1 MGRAAS
7 LSGRLARLVRAY
19 CVVGAVCLTGVV
31 CQIGALSPTLAQQRP
46 TNAAPRPPELSQK
59 ALRYNEAKRLANE
72 GVVSITASGRTT
84 AYSQFAEDIRN
95 VIESLPGNN
104 MRIVPI
110 MGRSAGQNLLDI
122 MYLRGV
128 DMGIVDQDI
137 IQYFKRQ
144 DPVFYNDL
152 EKRINFVTKL
162 FNAEFHLVAKKDI
175 KNLEDLRGKQVS
187 CLMQMSTASLL
198 CENIFRLLKID
209 VKVINEDVDLAMLR
223 LKKGEIAAAARAGS
237 IPVPGFNGITPAD
250 NLHFVPI
257 DEDSLPSSDFNP
269 IRAAYLPSRLRSEDY
284 PTMIPP
290 GESVPTVA
298 TSTLLAVY
306 AWPSD
311 GRQYQEI
318 SQFIELF
325 FANVDK
331 FRSAPRHP
339 KWRDVNLAADVP
351 GWRRFPAAQ
360 SWLDSRRTTTEQTAS
375 IAPGDPKMK
384 VAFDKFISDLA
395 RSEGNRTFT
404 PEQKETLYAQFLT
417 WWETIG
423 KVRQ

>member
-1 MGRAAS
+1 MVGRAAS
-7 LSGRLARLVRAY
+7 LSGRFMRLVGTWCAI
-19 CVVGAVCLTGVV
+19 GAVCL
-31 CQIGALSPTLAQQRP
+31 IGATSPTPAQSRADRERAAASQRV
-46 TNAAPRPPELSQK
+46 PELSQK

-95 VIESLPGNN
+95 VIEALPNNN

-110 MGRSAGQNLLDI
+110 MGKSAGQNLLDI
-122 MYLRGV
+122 LYLRGI

-137 IQYFKRQ
+137 LQYFKRQ
-144 DPVFYNDL
+144 DPEFYGDL
-152 EKRINFVTKL
+152 EKRVNFVTKL
-162 FNAEFHLVAKKDI
+162 FNSEFHLVAKNDI
-175 KNLEDLRGKQVS
+175 KTLEDLRGKQVS
-187 CLMQMSTASLL
+187 CLMQMSTVALL

-209 VKVINEDVDLAMLR
+209 VKIVYEDVDLAMLR
-223 LKKGEIAAAARAGS
+223 LKKGEVAAAARAGS
-237 IPVPGFNGITPAD
+237 VPVPGFNGITAAD

-257 DEDSLPSSDFNP
+257 DEESLPKSDFNP
-269 IRAAYLPSRLRSEDY
+269 IRAAYLPSRLRAEDY
-284 PTMIPP
+284 PNMIPA

-306 AWPSD
+306 AWPPE

-318 SQFIELF
+318 GQFIQLF
-325 FANVDK
+325 FANIDK

-351 GWRRFPAAQ
+351 GWTRFSAAQ
-360 SWLDSRRTTTEQTAS
+360 AWLDSRRSAEPAPPS
-375 IAPGDPKMK
+375 ITPGDPKMK
-384 VAFDKFISDLA
+384 AAFEKFISDLA
-395 RSEGNRTFT
+395 KSQGDRTFS

-417 WWETIG
+417 WWETVG
-423 KVRQ
+423 KTRR

>member
-1 MGRAAS
+1 MVGRVTS
-7 LSGRLARLVRAY
+7 LSGRFVRLLGAY
-19 CVVGAVCLTGVV
+19 CVVGAVCLA
-31 CQIGALSPTLAQQRP
+31 GATSPTPAQSRPERAAGGQRV
-46 TNAAPRPPELSQK
+46 PELSQK

-95 VIESLPGNN
+95 VIESLPNNN

-110 MGRSAGQNLLDI
+110 MGKSAGQNLLDI
-122 MYLRGV
+122 LYLRGI

-137 IQYFKRQ
+137 LQYFKRQ
-144 DPVFYNDL
+144 DPAFYGDL
-152 EKRINFVTKL
+152 EKRVNFVTKL
-162 FNAEFHLVAKKDI
+162 FNSEFHLVAKKDI
-175 KNLEDLRGKQVS
+175 KTLEDLRGKQVS
-187 CLMQMSTASLL
+187 CLMQMSTVALL

-209 VKVINEDVDLAMLR
+209 VKIVYEDVDLAMLR
-223 LKKGEIAAAARAGS
+223 LKKGEVAAAARAGS
-237 IPVPGFNGITPAD
+237 IPVPGFNGITAAD

-257 DEDSLPSSDFNP
+257 DEESLPGSDFNP

-284 PTMIPP
+284 PNMIAV

-306 AWPSD
+306 AWPPD

-318 SQFIELF
+318 TQFIQLF
-325 FANVDK
+325 FSNVDK

-351 GWRRFPAAQ
+351 GWTRFPGAQ
-360 SWLDSRRTTTEQTAS
+360 AWLDSRRTAEQQQTAS
-375 IAPGDPKMK
+375 ITPGDPKMK
-384 VAFDKFISDLA
+384 VAFEKFISDLA
-395 RSEGNRTFT
+395 KSEGDRTFS

-423 KVRQ
+423 KARR